1 MMPRTAAPVWRK
13 LHEGLNNRLRFF
25 AGGRFARFC
34 RPVFIAF
41 LLTERCN
48 ARCVHCDIWKNKGKE
63 DSPGIDEWKKVL
75 RELRSWLGP
84 VGIVFT
90 GGEALL
96 YPQTLELVPYAI
108 SLGFSLEFLTHGYWG
123 DQAKIERLALT
134 NPWRITVSVDGV
146 GAAHSKI
153 RGREDFFER
162 TSQTLDTLVRIRSQH
177 HLTFRV
183 RLKTVVM
190 EHNLDDLCEVAR
202 FATRD
207 GMEVFYQP
215 IEQNYNTA
223 SDPLW
228 FQTSGNW
235 PRDPAKAV
243 RKVQEIAALKRAGLH
258 IANSEAQFEA
268 MIQYFQDPAGLRL
281 VTQAHVAHER
291 KVPCCALTMLQ
302 FQANGDVTVCA
313 NRPPIGNVRVSA
325 VRQLWKQRSRVW
337 ENGCCLAARE
347 SL

>member
-1 MMPRTAAPVWRK
+1 MPRTAVPAWRR
-13 LHEGLNNRLRFF
+13 LHEGLNNRLRTF

-34 RPVFIAF
+34 RPVSIAF

-63 DSPGIDEWKKVL
+63 NSPGIDEWMKVL

-96 YPQTLELVPYAI
+96 YPQAIELVQHAI
-108 SLGFSLEFLTHGYWG
+108 SLGFSLEFLTHGYWS
-123 DQAKIERLALT
+123 DQAKIERLAHT

-162 TSQTLDTLVRIRSQH
+162 TRQTLDSLVRIRSQH
-177 HLTFRV
+177 HLTFRIL
-183 RLKTVVM
+183 LKTVVM

-207 GMEVFYQP
+207 GVDVLYQP
-215 IEQNYNTA
+215 IEQNYNTPG
-223 SDPLW
+223 DPLW

-243 RKVQEIAALKRAGLH
+243 HRIQELAELKRAGLH

-268 MIQYFQDPAGLRL
+268 MIRYFQDPAGLRL

-313 NRPPIGNVRVSA
+313 NRPPIGNIRVSP
-325 VRQLWKQRSRVW
+325 VRQLWKQRPRVW
-337 ENGCCLAARE
+337 ENGCCLAAGGG
-347 SL
+347 L

>member
-1 MMPRTAAPVWRK
+1 MFQASVPVWRR
-13 LHEGLNNRLRFF
+13 LHEGANNYLRFF
-25 AGGRFARFC
+25 AGGRFARLC
-34 RPVFIAF
+34 RPVSIAF
-41 LLTERCN
+41 LLSERCN
-48 ARCVHCDIWKNKGKE
+48 ARCLHCDIWKNKGQE
-63 DSPGIDEWKKVL
+63 GSPGIDEWKKVL

-96 YPQTLELVPYAI
+96 FPHAIELVQHAV
-108 SLGFSLEFLTHGYWG
+108 SLGFSLEFLTHGYWS
-123 DQAKIERLALT
+123 DQARIERLALT
-134 NPWRITVSVDGV
+134 NPWRITVSLDGV

-177 HLTFRV
+177 RLTFRIQ
-183 RLKTVVM
+183 LKTVIM

-202 FATRD
+202 LATRD
-207 GMEVFYQP
+207 RMEVFYQP
-215 IEQNYNTA
+215 IEQNYNTP

-228 FQTSGNW
+228 FQNSGNW

-243 RKVQEIAALKRAGLH
+243 RKVQELAELKRAGLH
-258 IANSEAQFEA
+258 IGNTGAHFEA
-268 MIQYFQDPAGLRL
+268 MARYFQDPAGLRL
-281 VTQAHVAHER
+281 VTQAHVAHE
-291 KVPCCALTMLQ
+291 KKAPCCALTMLQ

-313 NRPPIGNVRVSA
+313 NRPPIGNIRLSP

-337 ENGCCLAARE
+337 ENGCCLEAGG
-347 SL
+347 SF